1 MDVGINCDIDLAV
14 AHHPADGDNIDT
26 SVIQD
31 AAKGVTQFMR
41 AKHRDARQGIR

>member
-31 AAKGVTQFMR
+31 AAKGVTQIGR
-41 AKHRDARQGIR
+41 ASCRERVSSPV